1 MDEKNE
7 KNDVLDVNQEQD
19 QTKDEPK
26 VYSEQELKAR
36 LEAQRKEINEN
47 NQKAWNTRWGREKT
61 RIEEENAK
69 KDELVQLMMKKTD
82 SKSLDEVLDISYA
95 NYGEE
100 RPKNTRVNLK
110 DDEVLGKH
118 DASEILNLD
127 FDSIKEEADRL
138 GNISRSTREDVTY
151 KELTKYIEERSHK
164 EKIKKEIQEN
174 GIDEKILED
183 KEFLEFAENFKEGV
197 SMKTIYGAYSKTK
210 APVVEDKPKT
220 NNKPFSPGSM
230 KSNYTDKV
238 VKDYYTFEEAK
249 ALTREDYR
257 KNPKL
262 IDIVNES
269 AKTWRKSK

>member
-26 VYSEQELKAR
+26 VYSEQELKER

-138 GNISRSTREDVTY
+138 GSISRSTREDVTY
-151 KELTKYIEERSHK
+151 KELIKYIEERSHK
-164 EKIKKEIQEN
+164 EKIKKEIQDN

-183 KEFLEFAENFKEGV
+183 TEFLQFAENFKEGV
-197 SMKTIYGAYSKTK
+197 SMKTIYDTYSKTK
-210 APVVEDKPKT
+210 TPVVEDKPKT

-230 KSNYTDKV
+230 KSNYTENV

-249 ALTREDYR
+249 ALKKEDYLQ
-257 KNPKL
+257 NPEL
-262 IDIVNES
+262 FEIIE
-269 AKTWRKSK
+269 KSKKSWKK

>member
-1 MDEKNE
+1 MDEENK

-19 QTKDEPK
+19 HTKEETK
-26 VYSEQELKAR
+26 MYSEQELKEK

-127 FDSIKEEADRL
+127 FDSIKEETDRL
-138 GNISRSTREDVTY
+138 ANISSRSTREDVTY
-151 KELTKYIEERSHK
+151 KELLKYVQERNHK
-164 EKIKKEIQEN
+164 EKIKKEIQDN
-174 GIDEKILED
+174 GIDEKVLED
-183 KEFLEFAENFKEGV
+183 TEFLQFAENFKEGV
-197 SMKTIYGAYSKTK
+197 SMKIIYDTYSKAK
-210 APVVEDKPKT
+210 IPVEDTQVKP

-230 KSNYTDKV
+230 KNTYTEAV
-238 VKDYYTFEEAK
+238 IKDYYTFEEAK

-262 IDIVNES
+262 LEIVD
-269 AKTWRKSK
+269 KSMKSWKK